1 VRARAELVAAA
12 PLSSGG
18 APRLVRRRDA
28 SPVAWRP
35 TPGAVYLVGSAAT
48 PVGDDSVEIA
58 VTAEPGA
65 CLVVR
70 SAAATVAWRSRGTNQ
85 RIRAQVAEDA
95 SLDWWLEP
103 MIATAGCHHRQ
114 HVTVD
119 LHGTA
124 RLRWT
129 EEVVLGRHGE
139 EPGALDL
146 RLDVDLDGLP
156 VLRHQMSVHPGEAW
170 NGPAVLGAYRHVGI
184 VVEVNSEARPS
195 AARPSAAS
203 GLAARRSAARP
214 SAPSGPGWAR
224 MPLDGP
230 GTLILAL
237 GADLPGLRNA
247 LMAAGGPAVDS

>member
-1 VRARAELVAAA
+1 VRARAELIAAA
-12 PLSSGG
+12 PLGPGG
-18 APRLVRRRDA
+18 AVRLLRRRDA

-35 TPGAVYLVGSAAT
+35 TPDAVYLVGSAAT
-48 PVGDDSVEIA
+48 PVGDDTVEITVA
-58 VTAEPGA
+58 AEPGA

-70 SAAATVAWRSRGTNQ
+70 SAAATVAWRSRGTRQ
-85 RIRAQVAEDA
+85 RIRARVAQDA
-95 SLDWWLEP
+95 ALDWWVEP
-103 MIATAGCHHRQ
+103 MIATAGCDHRQ

-129 EEVVLGRHGE
+129 EEILLGRHGE

-156 VLRHQMSVHPGEAW
+156 VLRHQMSVHPGEPW
-170 NGPAVLGAYRHVGI
+170 DGPAVLGPHRHMGV
-184 VVEVNSEARPS
+184 VVEVGYKPRPS
-195 AARPSAAS
+195 RA
-203 GLAARRSAARP
+203 
-214 SAPSGPGWAR
+214 SGPGWAR

-237 GADLPGLRNA
+237 AADLPALRSA
-247 LMAAGGPAVDS
+247 LRAAGRPAGDS